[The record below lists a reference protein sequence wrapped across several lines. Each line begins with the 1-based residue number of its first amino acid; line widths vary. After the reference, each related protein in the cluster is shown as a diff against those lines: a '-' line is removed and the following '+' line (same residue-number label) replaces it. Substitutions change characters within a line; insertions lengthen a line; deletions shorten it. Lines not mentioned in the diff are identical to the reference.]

1 MDVFRIVSREGPEQ
15 GVDVETLTQVEQGLD
30 DNASGETLL
39 PLPARR
45 RRLGTPVVRPRV
57 TFDTDPSRRRTIV
70 DVECGAGTGVLRRMT
85 MAFASL
91 GIEIEVARCSSEADR
106 IENVFY
112 VQALEQDVQE
122 ALRDRLVTTLDY
134 R

>member
-1 MDVFRIVSREGPEQ
+1 MSREGPEQ
-15 GVDVETLTQVEQGLD
+15 GIDAETLTQVEQALD
-30 DNASGETLL
+30 ADASGETLA

-45 RRLGTPVVRPRV
+45 RRLGRGPVVHPVV

-70 DVECGAGTGVLRRMT
+70 DVECGAGAGVLRRMT
-85 MAFASL
+85 MVFASL
-91 GIEIEVARCSSEADR
+91 GIEIEVARCSSQADR

-112 VQALEQDVQE
+112 VRPLDEDMQDTVRE
-122 ALRDRLVTTLDY
+122 RLVTALEY